1 MVLGLFGGGKV
12 DISID
17 VDQARGYAPGDTVE
31 ATITLAADKGMK
43 AREVRAGLVLWEH
56 YQTISETENND
67 GPDRTSYVWRTDED
81 WLHRET
87 LLKDEGVPSGFNQS
101 YTFSWPIP
109 DNAPAPCEGK
119 IVQIRYLVKVTVD
132 RAMAKD
138 LNEEQVLQLAVSAP
152 GRYVE
157 QGEFGRSKDNE
168 ARMRFLLPRLE
179 YVEGETLT
187 GKLVVE
193 PRQAFDAQEIRV
205 ELQRRETVTP
215 GDRTHRT
222 TIVEQKLQLSPAAKL
237 ESGAKQ
243 EYEFSLPIPA
253 RGCPSHDTSK
263 TRNAWMLEGIISRR
277 MRDDTNVEQELYVYT
292 APGSD
297 AVGES

>member
-12 DISID
+12 EISID

-31 ATITLAADKGMK
+31 ATITLSADKGMK
-43 AREVRAGLVLWEH
+43 AREVRAGLVIWEH
-56 YQTISETENND
+56 YQTIETTEDND
-67 GPDRTSYVWRTDED
+67 GRDRASHVWRTDEE

-87 LLKDEGVPSGFNQS
+87 LLKNEGVPSGFNQS
-101 YTFSWPIP
+101 YTFSWQIP
-109 DNAPAPCEGK
+109 EQAPAPCEGK

-138 LNEEQVLQLAVSAP
+138 VNQEQVLQVALPAP
-152 GRYVE
+152 GRYVAE
-157 QGEFGRSKDNE
+157 GEFGRSKDNE

-205 ELQRRETVTP
+205 ELNRQETVTP
-215 GDRTHRT
+215 GDRTNRA
-222 TIVEQKLQLSPAAKL
+222 TIVEQKLQLSPAIKL
-237 ESGAKQ
+237 EPGATQ
-243 EYEFSLPIPA
+243 EYQFSLPIPA
-253 RGCPSHDTSK
+253 RACPSHDTSK
-263 TRNAWMLEGIISRR
+263 TRNAWVLEGIVDRR
-277 MRDDTNVEQELYVYT
+277 MRDDVNVEQEVYVYNIP
-292 APGSD
+292 ARDGG
-297 AVGES
+297 AEG